1 MHIQSNGREC
11 QHKIITH
18 YFHPVFSEINMKI
31 FQVVVGGKLNT
42 QVNLIFNYKK
52 AGHTFFN
59 MQIQL
64 YITQCE
70 EGLPS
75 WRKYLSFRTMV
86 PGANKCISI
95 FGCNLILLTKKCA
108 RQKHR

>member
-1 MHIQSNGREC
+1 
-11 QHKIITH
+11 
-18 YFHPVFSEINMKI
+18 
-31 FQVVVGGKLNT
+31 
-42 QVNLIFNYKK
+42 
-52 AGHTFFN
+52 

-64 YITQCE
+64 YIIRCG

-75 WRKYLSFRTMV
+75 GEKKNLSFRTMV

-108 RQKHR
+108 RQKTMIRENYVYVLFSFNIN